1 MDRGRL
7 KLEARGEPMLAAYR
21 ELLLPDEEAFVLPA
35 TLARAELEAL
45 SAESRWRLV
54 EAFAARFPNSHE
66 PDKTER
72 VLAFVRQ
79 QVAVGA
85 IALVKRV

>member
-1 MDRGRL
+1 
-7 KLEARGEPMLAAYR
+7 MLAAYR
-21 ELLLPDEEAFVLPA
+21 EVLLSEEEAFVLPPTVA
-35 TLARAELEAL
+35 CAELEAL
-45 SAESRWRLV
+45 SAESRSQLV

-72 VLAFVRQ
+72 VLAFVRER
-79 QVAVGA
+79 VAAGV